1 MPVEVFDG
9 AKGFQGMGSNFF
21 LILDRGDESQSGR
34 LFATNQTVSNPLVID
49 ENVQAFNATNFRN
62 PPDTVLVLGSDGNL
76 WFEFGPFGQPAPKFW
91 TTRQPVDANVI
102 SFQAFELG
110 LVYPDTVFVLGSD
123 GNLWLEHGPFG
134 HPAPNFWT
142 RREQVDANVQGFL
155 GVNYDQ
161 VFVLGSDGNLWLEQG
176 PFGQPAPNFWTGRT
190 PIDAN
195 VQAFATLDGLVE
207 TLLVIRTDGTLWLQG
222 HLVTADA
229 AACQVIGR
237 FTRNQ
242 GSQQITTLGFLVLA
256 PNFALTYW
264 EVPLPFTG
272 F

>member
-21 LILDRGDESQSGR
+21 LLLDRGDESQSGR

-76 WFEFGPFGQPAPKFW
+76 W
-91 TTRQPVDANVI
+91 
-102 SFQAFELG
+102 
-110 LVYPDTVFVLGSD
+110 
-123 GNLWLEHGPFG
+123 LEYGPFG
-134 HPAPNFWT
+134 HPAPKFWT

-207 TLLVIRTDGTLWLQG
+207 
-222 HLVTADA
+222 
-229 AACQVIGR
+229 
-237 FTRNQ
+237 
-242 GSQQITTLGFLVLA
+242 
-256 PNFALTYW
+256 
-264 EVPLPFTG
+264 
-272 F
+272 

>member
-142 RREQVDANVQGFL
+142 
-155 GVNYDQ
+155 
-161 VFVLGSDGNLWLEQG
+161 
-176 PFGQPAPNFWTGRT
+176 GRAQ
-190 PIDAN
+190 IDAN